1 MATGS
6 VGTQFG
12 TFALFDAVHEDV
24 PIVENELTDD
34 GAITLGVSV
43 TGFIPAESIPLP
55 GVDVAGEIV
64 LPLQGGFSLPGIDVS
79 GALVA
84 GGALAS
90 HDLRLPRVDV
100 TGFLASDQATIPL
113 PGVQVEGELLTGSL
127 ATSGLLSLPAV
138 DVSGLIVPSGVL
150 VGGTIGVRL
159 GVTGEILAGSVSEAS
174 PRLPAITVTG
184 EILAGSLGHSG
195 DLTLPGVRVAAEG
208 YAVASI
214 ESGEIRIPVAVSG
227 TIFGPAVGAA
237 AATGAALSLNTAT
250 LALTR
255 YAGLAFNSFARVG
268 DRVLAAGADGIHLL
282 AGASDAGTAI
292 DASFTTGHI
301 DFGAKHE
308 ARLAALFVSYRT
320 EGAMRIT
327 VRADDLASHTY
338 LLDQSRGSGVYRN
351 RVKFGRGFKAR
362 YYQLTFEN
370 TDGADFSIDRIEPET
385 QRAARRLA

>member
-24 PIVENELTDD
+24 PLVENELTDD

-113 PGVQVEGELLTGSL
+113 PGVQVAGELLTGSL

-174 PRLPAITVTG
+174 PRLPAVTVLG
-184 EILAGSLGHSG
+184 EILGGSVGGGLVA
-195 DLTLPGVRVAAEG
+195 LPGVRVAAEG

-214 ESGEIRIPVAVSG
+214 ESGDIRIALAVTG

-255 YAGLAFNSFARVG
+255 YTGVAFNSFARVG
-268 DRVLAAGADGIHLL
+268 SRVLAAGADGIHLL

-308 ARLAALFVSYRT
+308 ARLVALFVSYRT

-338 LLDQSRGSGVYRN
+338 LLDRSRGAGVYRN

-370 TDGADFSIDRIEPET
+370 TAGADFSIDRIEPET

>member
-12 TFALFDAVHEDV
+12 TFALFDVVHEDPPV
-24 PIVENELTDD
+24 IENVLVSGDLTFPGMD
-34 GAITLGVSV
+34 V

-55 GVDVAGEIV
+55 GVDVTGNIT
-64 LPLQGGFSLPGIDVS
+64 LPLQGSPVLPGIDVS

-84 GGALAS
+84 GSALVS

-113 PGVQVEGELLTGSL
+113 PGVQVAGEILGGSL
-127 ATSGLLSLPAV
+127 AASGLLTIAPV
-138 DVSGLIVPSGVL
+138 DVSGLIVSAGAL
-150 VGGTIGVRL
+150 ASGTIGLRL
-159 GVTGEILAGSVSEAS
+159 DVTGEILAGSASEAAV
-174 PRLPAITVTG
+174 RLPAITVTG
-184 EILAGSLGHSG
+184 EILAGSLGHAG
-195 DLTLPGVRVAAEG
+195 DLTLPGVHVAGAG
-208 YAVASI
+208 YEVARF

-268 DRVLAAGADGIHLL
+268 SRVLAAGADGIHLL

-308 ARLAALFVSYRT
+308 ARLVALFVSYRT

-338 LLDQSRGSGVYRN
+338 LLDRSRGAGVYRN

-370 TDGADFSIDRIEPET
+370 TAGADFSIDRIEPET

>member
-12 TFALFDAVHEDV
+12 TFALFDAVYEDV
-24 PIVENELTDD
+24 PPVENELTDD

-79 GALVA
+79 GAIVA
-84 GGALAS
+84 GGALAAG
-90 HDLRLPRVDV
+90 DLRLPRVDV

-113 PGVQVEGELLTGSL
+113 PGVQVAGELLTGSL

-174 PRLPAITVTG
+174 PRLPAVTVLG
-184 EILAGSLGHSG
+184 EILGGSVGGGLVA
-195 DLTLPGVRVAAEG
+195 LPGVRVAAEG

-214 ESGEIRIPVAVSG
+214 ESGDIRIALAVTG

-255 YAGLAFNSFARVG
+255 YAGLAFNSFARAG

-282 AGASDAGTAI
+282 QGGDDAGNAI
-292 DASFTTGHI
+292 EASFTTGHI

-308 ARLAALFVSYRT
+308 ARLVALFVSYRT

-338 LLDQSRGSGVYRN
+338 LLDRSRGAGVYRN

>member
-84 GGALAS
+84 GGVLAS

-113 PGVQVEGELLTGSL
+113 PGVQVAGELLTGSL

-174 PRLPAITVTG
+174 PRLPAVTVLG
-184 EILAGSLGHSG
+184 EILGGSVGGGLVA
-195 DLTLPGVRVAAEG
+195 LPGVRVAAEG

-214 ESGEIRIPVAVSG
+214 ESGDIRIALAVTG

-255 YAGLAFNSFARVG
+255 YTGLAFNSFARVG
-268 DRVLAAGADGIHLL
+268 SRVLAAGADGIHLL

-308 ARLAALFVSYRT
+308 ARLVALFVSYRT

-351 RVKFGRGFKAR
+351 RVKFGRGMKGR
-362 YYQLTFEN
+362 YWSIRFEN
-370 TDGADFSIDRIEPET
+370 VDGADFSIDRIEPEK
-385 QRAARRLA
+385 QRAARKLA